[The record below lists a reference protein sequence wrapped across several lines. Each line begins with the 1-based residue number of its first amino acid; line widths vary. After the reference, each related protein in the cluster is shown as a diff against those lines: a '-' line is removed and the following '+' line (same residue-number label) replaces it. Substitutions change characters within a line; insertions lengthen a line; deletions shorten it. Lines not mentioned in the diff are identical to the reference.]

1 MISQWID
8 FGVLERNRAE
18 HGDGITR
25 EEEDEDDEKKKKG
38 QHAVGPR
45 ENDSTGLF
53 LSLCCSP
60 QVYAVG
66 PPLFLFWIK
75 FKSLLSILFHFV

>member
-25 EEEDEDDEKKKKG
+25 GEEEEEDDDEKKKKG
-38 QHAVGPR
+38 QHAVGLVKTTAL
-45 ENDSTGLF
+45 DYF
-53 LSLCCSP
+53 SLC
-60 QVYAVG
+60 VV
-66 PPLFLFWIK
+66 LLK
-75 FKSLLSILFHFV
+75 FTQWDHLYFFFG